1 MYDKYRNVLDQSSQG
16 LINEIT
22 TRNTILSDISNIRL
36 SSTLGLFSTAKGFAS
51 TAIGWENETNNNFTV
66 LIGSNLDLSA
76 TRVVNDV
83 CGGEIVL
90 GTSNVKYD
98 DRDLSSIDRI
108 LTVGNGDISKVEMQ
122 IVPMHFLY

>member
-1 MYDKYRNVLDQSSQG
+1 M
-16 LINEIT
+16 
-22 TRNTILSDISNIRL
+22 
-36 SSTLGLFSTAKGFAS
+36 
-51 TAIGWENETNNNFTV
+51 NNNFTV

-108 LTVGNGDISKVEMQ
+108 LTVGNGDISKMEMQ
-122 IVPMHFLY
+122 IELMHFLY